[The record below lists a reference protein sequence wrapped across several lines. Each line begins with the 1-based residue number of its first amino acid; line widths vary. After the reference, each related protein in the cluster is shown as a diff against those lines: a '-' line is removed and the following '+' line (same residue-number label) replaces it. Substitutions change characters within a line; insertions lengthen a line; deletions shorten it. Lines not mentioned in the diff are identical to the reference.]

1 MAIIKEKNFKISSV
15 IENLTA
21 EGLVDGESEK
31 TEISP
36 SGFFKITDAGYEISY
51 VELTEG
57 GRIVSDIILTEA
69 AVEVKRRGAVE
80 SDMHFEVGVCH
91 KSLYTV
97 APYSFDS
104 EIITRK
110 IRNNMTRDGG
120 RVDIFYNM
128 KIGGAEKSVKM
139 RIEAL

>member
-1 MAIIKEKNFKISSV
+1 MSIIKEKTFKISSV

-21 EGLVDGESEK
+21 GGLVDGESEK
-31 TEISP
+31 TEITP
-36 SGFFKITDAGYEISY
+36 TGFFKISDAGFEISY

-57 GRIVSDIILTEA
+57 GKVVSDITVTESS
-69 AVEVKRRGAVE
+69 VDVKRRGAVD

-97 APYSFDS
+97 SPYSFDS
-104 EIITRK
+104 EITTRK

-120 RVDIFYNM
+120 KVDIFYNM